1 MLNISKFNN
10 VDNIK
15 KLLNDINS
23 ILKIIE
29 LFLYFNKSSVATNVN
44 RSDVSI
50 HSCISNLRE
59 FVYVCFI
66 YKYVKL
72 TSNRDKYYLSLSS
85 LLTIPQMTAQ
95 LDLIGTKYQAKNID
109 KQLGANVI
117 LSKIFNKTFDY
128 INYIVLFNKFYK
140 LFNKLENIKIF
151 DIEININEFIQ
162 NIKKIYYYSYYQ
174 IHPTSI
180 ETDLTT
186 LIEEVKR
193 KINEKIDNLIAIP
206 SSFITPEKITYLEQL
221 KSSLTSKLE
230 YTKSNIKD
238 METNI
243 KRDFIL
249 PRDTMTFYQTNT
261 SGEFSV
267 NKFIDIY
274 ELFTDLNDDVMKS
287 LYTQYNESS
296 NPIPPINDFMRTYN
310 NIYNFFN
317 I

>member
-1 MLNISKFNN
+1 M
-10 VDNIK
+10 
-15 KLLNDINS
+15 
-23 ILKIIE
+23 
-29 LFLYFNKSSVATNVN
+29 
-44 RSDVSI
+44 
-50 HSCISNLRE
+50 
-59 FVYVCFI
+59 
-66 YKYVKL
+66 
-72 TSNRDKYYLSLSS
+72 
-85 LLTIPQMTAQ
+85 
-95 LDLIGTKYQAKNID
+95 
-109 KQLGANVI
+109 
-117 LSKIFNKTFDY
+117 
-128 INYIVLFNKFYK
+128 
-140 LFNKLENIKIF
+140 
-151 DIEININEFIQ
+151 
-162 NIKKIYYYSYYQ
+162 
-174 IHPTSI
+174 
-180 ETDLTT
+180 
-186 LIEEVKR
+186 
-193 KINEKIDNLIAIP
+193 
-206 SSFITPEKITYLEQL
+206 EQL